1 VGHRGTRSSR
11 RQSTWRLGNDLARI
25 AVVEEVLRRS
35 ADRHVSTGRGSFMSG
50 ARSPEHLRDWGKPRP
65 IAAIRAKTRLTYRLD
80 LAQALPRRGSLLH
93 DAAGEVALMSGH
105 RFEPLGVST
114 HNMQENQMRKLLVST
129 VVSLAWVVPAMA
141 QDGPAQGAAASAAH
155 GQRDVVNQSVQSFE
169 QRVQQRLTRAGFSN
183 IEMVP
188 TSILIRAMDRDGNP
202 VMLAL
207 SPDSLSELL
216 EVSRGEN
223 DGSGSDTPSR
233 HPAAAGP
240 SVGDAK

>member
-1 VGHRGTRSSR
+1 MAATRAQP
-11 RQSTWRLGNDLARI
+11 RQ
-25 AVVEEVLRRS
+25 
-35 ADRHVSTGRGSFMSG
+35 
-50 ARSPEHLRDWGKPRP
+50 
-65 IAAIRAKTRLTYRLD
+65 TYRLR
-80 LAQALPRRGSLLH
+80 LSGGVFH
-93 DAAGEVALMSGH
+93 DAAGDVALMSGH

-129 VVSLAWVVPAMA
+129 VVSLAWVVPALA
-141 QDGPAQGAAASAAH
+141 QDAPAQASAAH
-155 GQRDVVNQSVQSFE
+155 GQQDVVNQSVQSFE
-169 QRVQQRLTRAGFSN
+169 QRVQQRLTQAGFSN

-188 TSILIRAMDRDGNP
+188 TSILIRAIDRDGNP

-216 EVSRGEN
+216 EVSGIQN

-233 HPAAAGP
+233 HPP